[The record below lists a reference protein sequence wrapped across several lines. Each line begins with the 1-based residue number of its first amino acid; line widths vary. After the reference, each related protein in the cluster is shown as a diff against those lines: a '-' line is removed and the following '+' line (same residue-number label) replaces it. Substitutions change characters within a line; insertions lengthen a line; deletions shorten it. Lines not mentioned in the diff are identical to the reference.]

1 MDVKR
6 SVPVLQN
13 WYFSGIYVTLGIQQ
27 SKNRKWTE
35 GVLERGNMMEDG
47 KVLLKKVI
55 IEEPED
61 LPAEDNAENPAEAAQ
76 TALSEEIKMTV
87 TTLLHKNGKGFA
99 RVSFLRDNDWAEGIV
114 PGGKIEQ
121 SEGFSG
127 EEIEKLEAYLTEEE
141 EMILSQAKKINP
153 IKNLFDM

>member
-1 MDVKR
+1 MED
-6 SVPVLQN
+6 
-13 WYFSGIYVTLGIQQ
+13 
-27 SKNRKWTE
+27 
-35 GVLERGNMMEDG
+35 MEDG

-61 LPAEDNAENPAEAAQ
+61 LRAEDNAGNPAKTASA
-76 TALSEEIKMTV
+76 ALSEEIKMTV
-87 TTLLHKNGKGFA
+87 TTLLHKDGEAFA
-99 RVSFLRDNDWAEGIV
+99 RVSFLRQNDWAEGIV

>member
-1 MDVKR
+1 MRD
-6 SVPVLQN
+6 
-13 WYFSGIYVTLGIQQ
+13 WYFSEIYVTLGIHEND
-27 SKNRKWTE
+27 SKNREWTE
-35 GVLERGNMMEDG
+35 GVPERGIIMEDMEDG

-55 IEEPED
+55 VEESED
-61 LPAEDNAENPAEAAQ
+61 LGAEETAGNPAEAAP
-76 TALSEEIKMTV
+76 TVLSEEIKMTV
-87 TTLLHKNGKGFA
+87 TTLLHKEGEAFA
-99 RVSFLRDNDWAEGIV
+99 RVSFLRENDWAEGIV

>member
-1 MDVKR
+1 
-6 SVPVLQN
+6 
-13 WYFSGIYVTLGIQQ
+13 
-27 SKNRKWTE
+27 
-35 GVLERGNMMEDG
+35 MEDMEEG

-61 LPAEDNAENPAEAAQ
+61 LSAEAVPA
-76 TALSEEIKMTV
+76 ALSEEIKMTV
-87 TTLLHKNGKGFA
+87 TTLLHKDGETFA
-99 RVSFLRDNDWAEGIV
+99 RVSFLRENDWAEGIV

-121 SEGFSG
+121 SEGFSE
-127 EEIEKLEAYLTEEE
+127 EEIEKLKAYLTEEE

>member
-1 MDVKR
+1 MRD
-6 SVPVLQN
+6 
-13 WYFSGIYVTLGIQQ
+13 WYFSEIYVTLGIHQ
-27 SKNRKWTE
+27 SKTQKQKWTE
-35 GVLERGNMMEDG
+35 GVLERGNKMEDMEDG

-61 LPAEDNAENPAEAAQ
+61 LRAEDNAGNSAETASA
-76 TALSEEIKMTV
+76 ALSEEIKMTV
-87 TTLLHKNGKGFA
+87 TTLLHKDGEDFA
-99 RVSFLRDNDWAEGIV
+99 RVSFLRENDWAEGIV

-121 SEGFSG
+121 SEGFSE